1 MGLLLLLVLC
11 TLQIAHFYWLYLD
24 HQWVMT
30 TAYRMIL
37 FAVAPTFYL
46 FCQPLICPQNFQN
59 IRARLPGHAIPI
71 AISPLVP
78 ENLALPLAFIVG
90 CGYLLWL
97 ARGLYALKHERAS
110 FRVEIFLLGGVF
122 AIAVGVSVLGLVQT
136 TPPDKIFFSLYAI
149 SIGLAF
155 FLVQVTLNRRPQ
167 LSVEVIETA
176 QATYA
181 VSTLTSIDCDATL
194 SKLSTL
200 IARDKIYTDSNLSL
214 SKLSRL
220 LQLNP
225 HQLSELMN
233 NRLGKNFSRYL
244 REHRIQAAKVMLCDE
259 PTASVLSVGLSVGF
273 SSQSNFY
280 EAFREIEGTT
290 PGQYRRVMLKN

>member
-11 TLQIAHFYWLYLD
+11 TLQAAHFHWLYLD
-24 HQWVMT
+24 QEWVVT
-30 TAYRMIL
+30 TPYRMIL

-46 FCQPLICPQNFQN
+46 FCQPLICPQYSQN
-59 IRARLPGHAIPI
+59 IGARLAGHALPI
-71 AISPLVP
+71 VIAPLFP
-78 ENLALPLAFIVG
+78 ENLTLPLAFIVG
-90 CGYLLWL
+90 SGYLLWL
-97 ARGLYALKHERAS
+97 ARGLYALRLEREN

-136 TPPDKIFFSLYAI
+136 SSSDKIFFSLYAI

-155 FLVQVTLNRRPQ
+155 FLVQVTLSLRPQ

-181 VSTLTSIDCDATL
+181 VSTLTNIDCDATL

-200 IARDKIYTDSNLSL
+200 VTRDKIYTDANLSL
-214 SKLSRL
+214 SKLSKRL
-220 LQLNP
+220 ELSP

-244 REHRIQAAKVMLCDE
+244 REHRIQAAKTMLCDE
-259 PTASVLSVGLSVGF
+259 PNASVLSVGLSVGF

-280 EAFREIEGTT
+280 DAFREIEGTT
-290 PGQYRRVMLKN
+290 PGLYRKVMFKK